1 MADHE
6 GDVHVV
12 GVGQAG
18 VVVAGAE
25 DGVPQ
30 ASPVCVQQGFHHE
43 VVEQV
48 EPAHSGWFART
59 GQGVADLVTVQ
70 SVADLVTVQ
79 GWLLC
84 QVWLIWLQC
93 KAWLTWLLCKAWPT
107 WLLCKVGYCARCG

>member
-18 VVVAGAE
+18 VVVAGAK

-30 ASPVCVQQGFHHE
+30 GSPVCVQQGFHHE

-48 EPAHSGWFART
+48 EPSHSGWFART
-59 GQGVADLVTVQ
+59 VQGAADLVTVQGVADLVTVPARLVTVPG
-70 SVADLVTVQ
+70 VADLVTVQ
-79 GWLLC
+79 GVADLYS
-84 QVWLIWLQC
+84 
-93 KAWLTWLLCKAWPT
+93 ASR
-107 WLLCKVGYCARCG
+107 G